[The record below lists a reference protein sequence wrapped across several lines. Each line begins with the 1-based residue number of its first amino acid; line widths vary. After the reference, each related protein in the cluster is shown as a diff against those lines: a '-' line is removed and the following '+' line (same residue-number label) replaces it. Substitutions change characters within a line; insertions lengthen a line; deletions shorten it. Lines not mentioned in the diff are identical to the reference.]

1 MTQTNI
7 NTTKEARVFQLCTE
21 LEEMKL
27 RKKAAAKGFNEEIK
41 RINEEIKELID
52 PEEEQLP

>member
-1 MTQTNI
+1 MT
-7 NTTKEARVFQLCTE
+7 NTTTSKEAQVFQLCQE
-21 LEEMKL
+21 LEEVKTQ
-27 RKKAAAKGFNEEIK
+27 KKAAAKSFGDEIK